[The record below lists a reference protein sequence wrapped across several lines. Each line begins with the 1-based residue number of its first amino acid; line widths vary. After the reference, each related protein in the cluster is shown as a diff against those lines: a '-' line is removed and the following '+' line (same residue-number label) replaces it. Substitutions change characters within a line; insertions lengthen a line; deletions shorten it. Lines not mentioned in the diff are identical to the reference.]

1 MKTKENTL
9 KNLFDGSVKPAKCDV
24 RLSEDEMSMLEKLA
38 DIEEVTKSDIMRK
51 ALRLLF
57 RTYNK
62 E

>member
-1 MKTKENTL
+1 MSKKEIAEKL
-9 KNLFDGSVKPAKCDV
+9 LDFAVKPGKCDV

-38 DIEEVTKSDIMRK
+38 DIEEETKSEIMRK

-57 RTYNK
+57 KTYNK

>member
-1 MKTKENTL
+1 MSKKEIAEKFL
-9 KNLFDGSVKPAKCDV
+9 DFACKPGKCDV
-24 RLSEDEMSMLEKLA
+24 RLSEDEMAMLEKLA

-57 RTYNK
+57 KTYIK

>member
-1 MKTKENTL
+1 MSKKKIAEKL
-9 KNLFDGSVKPAKCDV
+9 LDFAVKPGKCDV
-24 RLSEDEMSMLEKLA
+24 RLSEDEMAMLEKLA

-57 RTYNK
+57 KTYSK

>member
-1 MKTKENTL
+1 MSKKELAEKLLN
-9 KNLFDGSVKPAKCDV
+9 SAVKPTKCDV
-24 RLSEDEMSMLEKLA
+24 RLSETEMAMLEKLA

-57 RTYNK
+57 KTYNK

>member
-1 MKTKENTL
+1 MSRTEVVEKFL
-9 KNLFDGSVKPAKCDV
+9 DFAVKPGKCDV
-24 RLSEDEMSMLEKLA
+24 RLSEDEMAMLEKLA

-57 RTYNK
+57 KTYSK

>member
-1 MKTKENTL
+1 MSKKDIAEKL
-9 KNLFDGSVKPAKCDV
+9 IDFAVKPGKCDV
-24 RLSEDEMSMLEKLA
+24 RLSEEEMSMLEKLS

-62 E
+62 EK